1 MMDPVV
7 LMVEKFQYSEPD
19 ETVDEGV
26 IVTLSLSQ
34 ADVAALLAEYDP
46 SSSTSP
52 SATICRA
59 IARPIATAIAAEV
72 VEAE

>member
-19 ETVDEGV
+19 ETIDEGV

-34 ADVAALLAEYDP
+34 DEVAALLAEFDP
-46 SSSTSP
+46 KSSTSP
-52 SATICRA
+52 PAAICRA
-59 IARPIATAIAAEV
+59 IARPIATAIAAEL
-72 VEAE
+72 AE